1 MPEQSTQNFGKKTL
15 VLDLDETLV
24 HSSAEPIDGA
34 DFIVDMENV
43 ENMRLKLYVKK
54 RNGAEF
60 LIKEMAKYFEL
71 VLFTASLRDY
81 AEPVINEL
89 DPE

>member
-1 MPEQSTQNFGKKTL
+1 
-15 VLDLDETLV
+15 
-24 HSSAEPIDGA
+24 
-34 DFIVDMENV
+34 MENV

-71 VLFTASLRDY
+71 VLFTASLRD
-81 AEPVINEL
+81 VINQL
-89 DPE
+89 ALSDYPFIRPNRSFI